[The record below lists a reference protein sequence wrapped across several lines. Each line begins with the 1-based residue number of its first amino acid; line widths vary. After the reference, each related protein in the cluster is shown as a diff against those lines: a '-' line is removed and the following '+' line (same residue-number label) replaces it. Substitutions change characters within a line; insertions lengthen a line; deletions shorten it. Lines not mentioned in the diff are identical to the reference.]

1 MAMLC
6 LEGVKNKTYFVLVM
20 KFFSHEIFRFLSE
33 TTEKENFIQSVTKF
47 RQNLK
52 VIDVQNESVDLD

>member
-1 MAMLC
+1 MLC